1 MKKNQFHIIK
11 EIKLKKYILLL
22 FLILSCIQAQS
33 IQEFLQ
39 QNQNQEKQIQPFV
52 KLSSTL
58 ENYQKIKNTLA
69 TYPENIYLHHKIN
82 NIAYEIQQKQDLQK
96 HYLQTI
102 RKYNIEQKQ
111 ILILAQEYFLG
122 YFYHVDYNKNKDKTS
137 AWLAL
142 YHYDKALQYNN
153 NFLPAWTQLHALLQN
168 TNNYNILLLCKHNI
182 FSIINNTTINPTY
195 FRVQWNK
202 LIFQEPPS
210 PTPFISTPDEPW
222 IQQLKKILQHFP
234 YTQNIPTIT
243 KILHWY
249 LEKGKT
255 TNNKNYFQ
263 KGLQYIQEILQQH
276 YQTQPQNIKQEI
288 IWHQYLAQFA
298 FHLEYY
304 PLVQEENIW
313 SQIHETN

>member
-39 QNQNQEKQIQPFV
+39 QNQNQEKQIQPFI

-111 ILILAQEYFLG
+111 ILILAQEYF
-122 YFYHVDYNKNKDKTS
+122 
-137 AWLAL
+137 
-142 YHYDKALQYNN
+142 
-153 NFLPAWTQLHALLQN
+153 
-168 TNNYNILLLCKHNI
+168 
-182 FSIINNTTINPTY
+182 
-195 FRVQWNK
+195 
-202 LIFQEPPS
+202 
-210 PTPFISTPDEPW
+210 
-222 IQQLKKILQHFP
+222 
-234 YTQNIPTIT
+234 
-243 KILHWY
+243 
-249 LEKGKT
+249 
-255 TNNKNYFQ
+255 
-263 KGLQYIQEILQQH
+263 
-276 YQTQPQNIKQEI
+276 
-288 IWHQYLAQFA
+288 
-298 FHLEYY
+298 
-304 PLVQEENIW
+304 
-313 SQIHETN
+313 